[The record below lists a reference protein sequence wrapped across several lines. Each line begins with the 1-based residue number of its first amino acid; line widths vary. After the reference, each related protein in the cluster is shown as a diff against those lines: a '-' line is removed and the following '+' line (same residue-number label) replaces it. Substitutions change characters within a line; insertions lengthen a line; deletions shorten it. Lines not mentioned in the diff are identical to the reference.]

1 MRRFGTKSGAA
12 VPFLIDGTLRAIL
25 GFGAMRRRD
34 WGPQVIDRLQLVT
47 AVFGQALMCKE
58 SEQHLHAALNE
69 VPGSVLIVGHS
80 DSQPIRSFRYQNNF
94 ELSSDRALSVLR
106 RLEATVTVPARLQ
119 SNGVGSTQP
128 RYVPDDTAEN
138 RAKNRRVEIVHVFS
152 ACPTRA
158 TSSS

>member
-1 MRRFGTKSGAA
+1 VTLSGGDLFAPGSASINPRFES
-12 VPFLIDGTLRAIL
+12 VL
-25 GFGAMRRRD
+25 
-34 WGPQVIDRLQLVT
+34 DRI
-47 AVFGQALMCKE
+47 A
-58 SEQHLHAALNE
+58 AALNE
-69 VPGSVLIVGHS
+69 VPGQVLIVGHS

-152 ACPTRA
+152 GDA
-158 TSSS
+158 TP

>member
-1 MRRFGTKSGAA
+1 MLLA
-12 VPFLIDGTLRAIL
+12 V
-25 GFGAMRRRD
+25 
-34 WGPQVIDRLQLVT
+34 
-47 AVFGQALMCKE
+47 
-58 SEQHLHAALNE
+58 EQHPGLVHLVSTVEGRLRPGAGWADLFAPGSATINPRFESVLDRIAAALNE
-69 VPGSVLIVGHS
+69 VPGPVLIVGHS

-106 RLEATVTVPARLQ
+106 RLETTVSVPARLQ

-152 ACPTRA
+152 GEA
-158 TSSS
+158 TP